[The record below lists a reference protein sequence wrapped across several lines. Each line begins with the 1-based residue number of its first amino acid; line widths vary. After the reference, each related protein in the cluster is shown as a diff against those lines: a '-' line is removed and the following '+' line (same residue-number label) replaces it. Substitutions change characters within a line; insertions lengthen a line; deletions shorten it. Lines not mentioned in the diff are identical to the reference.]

1 MSGKGDMSQKLLGAT
16 TNTFQHVLLDHT
28 AAKTIKLVSCYIKK
42 KYLPFG
48 VLISNSRF
56 IVCP

>member
-28 AAKTIKLVSCYIKK
+28 AAKTIKVVSCYIQK
-42 KYLPFG
+42 KYLRTCYEEQYWNEY
-48 VLISNSRF
+48 LEY
-56 IVCP
+56 